1 MYVEPNFDNMDEI
14 GNHLI
19 LRSWR

>member
-1 MYVEPNFDNMDEI
+1 MYVEHNFDNMDEI